1 MAFPDDLLPL
11 RAEMEISGTW
21 TDITARVRGNNDTVT
36 ITRGAQNE
44 QGDSLTP
51 NNCTFK
57 LNNADFYFSN
67 RNPSSPNY
75 GHLPQN
81 TQVRFLLE
89 DPEGMAFA
97 PVNGYPYSYAFGDIS
112 VENAS
117 TADKAVLDITGDLD
131 VRVDF
136 DPDPYPG
143 GGLTGYVL
151 IGKYKQ
157 TSDQRSW
164 ALMLRYDGTLRLYWS
179 TAGTAATLLS
189 ATSTAAVDFA
199 GGRKYVRATLDVNN
213 GAGGKTVTFYTASL
227 ASIQVPSGT
236 FESGS
241 ATGWTAFDAT
251 VTASQAHA
259 HSGSWSAL
267 LTVVGSPSQAYFRP
281 TTGSTVTAGGLYR
294 TTMWL
299 YSAADTTVNVVV
311 DWYDAGLGYIDSSFD
326 TVTVPGGIWTKATVD
341 AIAPA
346 LSAFAGHGPTL
357 HSSPATGTQLWVD
370 DIDFQE
376 VTWNT
381 LGSAV
386 TSAGTTSVFSS
397 SADLRVGALVNDDGG
412 IVGFTDTVLPFRG
425 RVYRAQVYSGIGG
438 TLVAD
443 ADFGLQASGD
453 TSWSDGLGTPN
464 TWAVNTV
471 YGGVTRGRYR
481 FWGEVAELPQKA
493 DSTGTDLYVPTVAT
507 DIVRRLTQ
515 GQAPV
520 WSPLFRYLARFTT
533 ITQYH
538 PLESGVSTNGTTGR
552 AGSAIGSYDARY
564 NDLTFGPDDGLR
576 GSLGVAT
583 FNSDRSYLTANTAS
597 SANSTYQAAI
607 FAFQMAATPG
617 SETFFCELSS
627 TGTVRKWHIR
637 VTATTFLLRGYGAD
651 GSEIGN
657 LASTFGT
664 DVAPTD
670 WILMRLQTHHSGGN
684 IIAALAW
691 CKVADTAVW
700 GFTSTTEFPG
710 STSGRFTGY
719 SFGSAT
725 QAITALDGLKLT
737 HVMICQEEIPTA
749 DYDFHSAAG
758 AYDGEPAGKRAIRT
772 AEATGVPLIISGD
785 PENTVPMGPEAPATA
800 VANLEEC
807 AKVDGGHLTTRRDA
821 PAFYLVTRASLLD
834 QTATTLDHDDHLF
847 MGTLDPVDNDATLRN
862 EVTVTSVAG
871 QVGTSRVTDG
881 PRGIATVGRYD
892 SAYPLNGYE
901 EYINYLAQHATY
913 LGTWDEVR
921 LPQFA
926 MSLAKRIIADDAALT
941 TALHKLDIGSAVDMV
956 NLPSWFPPGRDLEV
970 MVRGYRE
977 VLSNKVHSLSFSAQ
991 NYGSFR
997 AVNNLSAQS
1006 DVPRRAAATPGNHT
1020 IDTSI
1025 NTAAMSLSLATAAG
1039 SALWTTAAGDFPLN
1053 IEINGEVM
1061 TLSGISGASSPQT
1074 GTVSARQV
1082 NGVLRS
1088 HSAGSDVQVVDR
1100 FYVAL

>member
-1 MAFPDDLLPL
+1 MTFPDDLLPL
-11 RAEMEISGTW
+11 RAEMEINAIW
-21 TDITARVRGNNDTVT
+21 TDITARVRGNNDSVT
-36 ITRGAQNE
+36 ITRGSQNE

-51 NNCTFK
+51 ANCQFK
-57 LNNADFYFSN
+57 LDNRDFYFSN
-67 RNPSSPNY
+67 RNPTSSNY

-81 TQVRFLLE
+81 TQVRFSLD
-89 DPEGMAFA
+89 DPEGTAFA

-112 VENAS
+112 VENVS

-131 VRVDF
+131 VRVDLA
-136 DPDPYPG
+136 PDPYPG

-151 IGKYKQ
+151 AGKYRQ

-179 TAGTAATLLS
+179 TAGTAATLTA
-189 ATSTAAVDFA
+189 ATSTAAVDLT
-199 GGRKYVRATLDVNN
+199 GGRTLVRATLDVNN
-213 GAGGKTVTFYTASL
+213 GAGGKTVTFYTASF
-227 ASIQVPSGT
+227 ASVQVPDGG

-241 ATGWTAFDAT
+241 TTGWTAFDAT
-251 VTASQAHA
+251 FTASRVRAHG
-259 HSGSWSAL
+259 GSWSGL
-267 LTVVGSPSQAYFRP
+267 LTVVGSPSQAYTRP
-281 TTGSTVTAGGLYR
+281 TSGAAVTPGAAYR
-294 TTMWL
+294 VSMWL
-299 YSAADTTVNVVV
+299 YSVAATTVNVVV
-311 DWYDAGLGYIDSSFD
+311 DWFDSGFGYIDSSFD
-326 TVTVPGGIWTKATVD
+326 TITVPAGTWTKATVD
-341 AIAPA
+341 VIAPA

-357 HSSPATGTQLWVD
+357 HSSPPTGTQLWVD
-370 DIDFQE
+370 EVDFSAL
-376 VTWNT
+376 TWNT

-386 TSAGTTSVFSS
+386 TTAGTTSIFASS
-397 SADLRVGALVNDDGG
+397 TDLRVGALLNDDGG
-412 IVGFTDTVLPFRG
+412 IVTFTDQVLPFRG
-425 RVYRAQVYSGIGG
+425 RIYRAQVYSGIGG

-443 ADFGLQASGD
+443 ANFGIRTAGD

-464 TWAVNTV
+464 TWTVNTV
-471 YGGVTRGRYR
+471 YGGLTRGWYR

-493 DSTGTDLYVPTVAT
+493 DSSGTDLYVPVTAT
-507 DIVRRLTQ
+507 DIVRRLTT
-515 GQAPV
+515 GKPPI
-520 WSPLFRYLARFTT
+520 WSPMFRYYARFTT

-552 AGSAIGSYDARY
+552 VGSAIGSYDCRY
-564 NDLTFGPDDGLR
+564 NDITFSADDGLR
-576 GSLGVAT
+576 GSTGVAT
-583 FNSDRSYLTANTAS
+583 FNSDRSYLTASTKS

-627 TGTVRKWHIR
+627 TGTIRKWHIR

-657 LASTFGT
+657 LGSTFGT

-670 WILMRLQTHHSGGN
+670 WLLMRFQTHHSGGN
-684 IIAALAW
+684 IIAELAW
-691 CKVADTAVW
+691 CKVADTVVW

-725 QAITALDGLKLT
+725 QAITALDGLKVT
-737 HVMICQEEIPTA
+737 HVMTCQEEIPTA
-749 DYDFHSAAG
+749 DYDFYSAPG

-772 AEATGVPLIISGD
+772 ASATGVPLIISGD
-785 PENTVPMGPEAPATA
+785 PEDTTPMGPESPATA

-807 AKVDGGHLTTRRDA
+807 AKVDGGYLTTRRDA
-821 PAFYLVTRASLLD
+821 PAFWFVTRTSLLD
-834 QTATTLDHDDHLF
+834 QNAVTLDHDDRPF
-847 MGTLDPVDNDATLRN
+847 VGQLDPVDNDATLRN
-862 EVTVTSVAG
+862 DVTVTSVAG
-871 QVGTSRVTDG
+871 QVGTSQVTDG
-881 PRGIATVGRYD
+881 PKGIATAGRYD
-892 SAYPLNGYE
+892 SAYSLNGYE
-901 EYINYLAQHATY
+901 EFMNYLAQHATY

-921 LPQFA
+921 LPAFA
-926 MSLAKRIIADDAALT
+926 VDLARRAVSGDAALT
-941 TALHKLDIGSAVDMV
+941 AEVRGLDVGSAVDLV
-956 NLPSWFPPGRDLEV
+956 NLPAWFPPGRDLEV

-977 VLSNKVHSLSFSAQ
+977 VMSNRVHALSFSCQ
-991 NYGSFR
+991 QYGPFR

-1006 DVPRRAAATPGNHT
+1006 DVPRRAAATPGSHT
-1020 IDTSI
+1020 LDSSI
-1025 NTAAMSLSLATAAG
+1025 NTGAMSVSLATAAG
-1039 SALWTTAAGDFPLN
+1039 SALWTTAAGDFPLD

-1074 GTVSARQV
+1074 GTVSARAV
-1082 NGVLRS
+1082 NGILRS